1 MDTSS
6 NIFVSLFF
14 IHGAL
19 GTAILAWWF
28 LTKKQ
33 QTLKDF
39 GWGMA
44 GYAAGLAIWS
54 FVVLTKPTDLKP
66 LILLGVIPFL
76 LASVAYAKAASAKL
90 PAKSSTLMT
99 VTFILLAATF
109 LARTF
114 FYPSEPYFS
123 DKGLLFFGLQSVP
136 VALYI
141 ATISVSF
148 LPAIRAVTAEIKDK
162 ATKSLM
168 GVCLTILYV
177 NSIIFVSAKD
187 DTLLLING
195 VVLSVALLVLW
206 TKALGSLSSPKA

>member
-28 LTKKQ
+28 LSKKQ
-33 QTLKDF
+33 QVLKDF

-44 GYAAGLAIWS
+44 GYAAGLTAWT
-54 FVVLTKPTDLKP
+54 VLVLTKPADLQP

-109 LARTF
+109 IARTF
-114 FYPSEPYFS
+114 FYPSDPYFS
-123 DKGLLFFGLQSVP
+123 EKGLLFFGLQSVP

-162 ATKSLM
+162 AMKSVA
-168 GVCLTILYV
+168 GVALTTLYV
-177 NSIIFVSAKD
+177 NSIILVSAKD

-195 VVLSVALLVLW
+195 VVMTVALLALW
-206 TKALGSLSSPKA
+206 TKALGSLTSPKA

>member
-1 MDTSS
+1 MSDLTSS
-6 NIFVSLFF
+6 LLVPAYF
-14 IHGAL
+14 IHATL

-28 LTKKQ
+28 LNKKQ
-33 QTLKDF
+33 QTLRDF

-44 GYAAGLAIWS
+44 GYSAGLAAWT
-54 FVVLTKPTDLKP
+54 FVVLSKPDDLKP

-76 LASVAYAKAASAKL
+76 LAHVAYAKAASAKL

-99 VTFILLAATF
+99 VTLLLLAATF
-109 LARTF
+109 ISRTF
-114 FYPSEPYFS
+114 FYPSDPYFS

-148 LPAIRAVTAEIKDK
+148 LPAIRAVAADIKDK
-162 ATKSLM
+162 SVKSVV
-168 GVCLTILYV
+168 GVGLTTLFV
-177 NSIIFVSAKD
+177 NSIILVSAKD

-195 VVLSVALLVLW
+195 VVMSLALLTLW
-206 TKALGSLSSPKA
+206 VKALSSPKKA

>member
-195 VVLSVALLVLW
+195 VVLSVALLALW

>member
-19 GTAILAWWF
+19 GTAILARWF

-44 GYAAGLAIWS
+44 GYAAGLAVWS
-54 FVVLTKPTDLKP
+54 FVVITKPTDLKP

-90 PAKSSTLMT
+90 PTKSSTLMT
-99 VTFILLAATF
+99 VTLALLVATF
-109 LARTF
+109 VARTF

-136 VALYI
+136 IALYI

-148 LPAIRAVTAEIKDK
+148 LPAIRAVAAEIKDK

-168 GVCLTILYV
+168 GTCLTVLYV

-195 VVLSVALLVLW
+195 IVLSLALLALW

>member
-1 MDTSS
+1 MSSES

-14 IHGAL
+14 IHGAI
-19 GTAILAWWF
+19 GTAIVAWWF

-33 QTLKDF
+33 QSLKDF
-39 GWGMA
+39 GWGML
-44 GYAAGLAIWS
+44 GYAAGLATWTA
-54 FVVLTKPTDLKP
+54 VVLTKPTDLKP
-66 LILLGVIPFL
+66 IILVGVIPFL
-76 LASVAYAKAASAKL
+76 LAHIAYAKSASSKL

-99 VTFILLAATF
+99 VTLLLLGATF
-109 LARTF
+109 VARTF

-148 LPAIRAVTAEIKDK
+148 LPAIRAVTSEIKDK
-162 ATKSLM
+162 AMKSVA
-168 GVCLTILYV
+168 GVALTTLYV
-177 NSIIFVSAKD
+177 NSIILVSAKD

-195 VVLSVALLVLW
+195 VVMSVALLALW

>member
-1 MDTSS
+1 MENDS

-28 LTKKQ
+28 LSQKKQ
-33 QTLKDF
+33 VLKDF
-39 GWGMA
+39 GLGMA
-44 GYAAGLAIWS
+44 GYAAGLTAWT
-54 FVVLTKPTDLKP
+54 VLVLTKPEDLKP
-66 LILLGVIPFL
+66 LILIGVIPFL

-90 PAKSSTLMT
+90 PTRSSTLMT
-99 VTFILLAATF
+99 VTLVLLAATF
-109 LARTF
+109 IARTF
-114 FYPSEPYFS
+114 FYQSEPYFS
-123 DKGLLFFGLQSVP
+123 ENGLLFFGLQSVP

-162 ATKSLM
+162 SLKSVM
-168 GVCLTILYV
+168 GIGLTTLYV

-195 VVLSVALLVLW
+195 IVLTLALLTLW
-206 TKALGSLSSPKA
+206 VKAINTPVKS

>member
-1 MDTSS
+1 MDTS

-44 GYAAGLAIWS
+44 GYAAGLAVWS

-76 LASVAYAKAASAKL
+76 LAGVAYAKAFSAKL
-90 PAKSSTLMT
+90 PTKSSTLMT
-99 VTFILLAATF
+99 VTLILLAATF
-109 LARTF
+109 IARTF

-168 GVCLTILYV
+168 GTCLTILYV

-195 VVLSVALLVLW
+195 VVLSLALLTLW
-206 TKALGSLSSPKA
+206 VKALTSAKA

>member
-1 MDTSS
+1 MSDITSS
-6 NIFVSLFF
+6 ASVPLFF
-14 IHGAL
+14 VHATL
-19 GTAILAWWF
+19 ATAILAWWF
-28 LTKKQ
+28 LSKKQ
-33 QTLKDF
+33 RTLKDF

-44 GYAAGLAIWS
+44 GYAAGLAAWT
-54 FVVLTKPTDLKP
+54 FVVLTKPTDPKP
-66 LILLGVIPFL
+66 LILLGVVPFL
-76 LASVAYAKAASAKL
+76 LAHIAYAKAASAKL

-99 VTFILLAATF
+99 VTLLLLGATF
-109 LARTF
+109 IARTF

-162 ATKSLM
+162 AMKSVA
-168 GVCLTILYV
+168 GVGLTTLYV
-177 NSIIFVSAKD
+177 NSIILVSAKD

-195 VVLSVALLVLW
+195 FVMSVALLALW
-206 TKALGSLSSPKA
+206 VKAVGSVTKA